1 MSEII
6 LPNAGIIT
14 PGMYAIPEVPQI
26 SEKEVENIPVEDRAK
41 QLPEPKGWM
50 ILAAVIDV
58 PETFEGSNIIRA
70 EATRK
75 SDEMTSPVLYV
86 MQLGPEAY
94 LDEKKFPSGPRCKEG
109 DFILTRPYAGTRV
122 KIHGKEFRL
131 LNDDQ
136 VEATVQDPR
145 GISRA

>member
-6 LPNAGIIT
+6 LPNEGILT
-14 PGMYAIPEVPQI
+14 PGMYAIPEVEQI
-26 SEKEVENIPVEDRAK
+26 SEKQVEDIPVEERAR

-58 PETFEGSNIIRA
+58 PETFEGSSIIRA

-75 SDEMTSPVLYV
+75 SDELTSPVLYV
-86 MQLGPEAY
+86 MSLGAEAY
-94 LDEKKFPSGPRCKEG
+94 MDEKKFPSGPRCKEG

>member
-1 MSEII
+1 MSDII
-6 LPNAGIIT
+6 LQ
-14 PGMYAIPEVPQI
+14 PGMYAIPEVNQI
-26 SEKEVENIPVEDRAK
+26 SEKEVENIPVEERAH

-50 ILAAVIDV
+50 LLAAVIDV
-58 PETFEGSNIIRA
+58 PETFEGSSIIRA

-75 SDEMTSPVLYV
+75 SDEMTSPVLFV
-86 MQLGPEAY
+86 MKVGPEAY
-94 LDEKKFPSGPRCKEG
+94 KDEKKFPSGPRCKEG

>member
-1 MSEII
+1 MSDII
-6 LPNAGIIT
+6 LQ
-14 PGMYAIPEVPQI
+14 PGMYAIPEVNQI
-26 SEKEVENIPVEDRAK
+26 SEKEVENIPIEERAH

-50 ILAAVIDV
+50 LLAAVIDV
-58 PETFEGSNIIRA
+58 PETFEGSSIIRA

-75 SDEMTSPVLYV
+75 SDEMTSPVLFV
-86 MQLGPEAY
+86 MKVGPEAY
-94 LDEKKFPSGPRCKEG
+94 KDEKKFPSGPRCKEG

>member
-1 MSEII
+1 MSDLI
-6 LPNAGIIT
+6 LPPGI
-14 PGMYAIPEVPQI
+14 YAIPEVDQI
-26 SEKEVENIPVEDRAK
+26 SEKEVENIPVEERAK
-41 QLPEPKGWM
+41 QLPTPQGYM

-58 PETFEGSNIIRA
+58 PDTFEGSNILRA

-75 SDEMTSPVLYV
+75 TDELTSPVLFV
-86 MQLGPEAY
+86 MALGPEAY
-94 LDEKKFPSGPRCKEG
+94 KDESKFPSGPRCKNG

-136 VEATVQDPR
+136 VEATVEDPR

>member
-6 LPNAGIIT
+6 LPPGIIT
-14 PGMYAIPEVPQI
+14 PPTVEPI
-26 SEKEVENIPVEDRAK
+26 SAAQVENIPVEERAK

-50 ILAAVIDV
+50 ILAAVIDT
-58 PETFEGSNIIRA
+58 PETFEGSTIIKV
-70 EATRK
+70 EKTRQT
-75 SDEMTSPVLYV
+75 DEMTSPVLFV
-86 MQLGPEAY
+86 MKVGPEAY
-94 LDEKKFPSGPRCKEG
+94 KDETKFPSGPRCKEG
-109 DFILTRPYAGTRV
+109 DCILTRPYAGTRV

-136 VEATVQDPR
+136 VEATVEDPR

>member
-1 MSEII
+1 MSELI
-6 LPNAGIIT
+6 LPPGIIT
-14 PGMYAIPEVPQI
+14 PPTVEPI
-26 SEKEVENIPVEDRAK
+26 SAKQVENIPVEDRAK

-50 ILAAVIDV
+50 ILAAVIDT
-58 PETFEGSNIIRA
+58 PDTFEGSSIIKA
-70 EATRK
+70 EKTRQT
-75 SDEMTSPVLYV
+75 DELTSPVLFV
-86 MQLGPEAY
+86 MKLGPEAY
-94 LDEKKFPSGPRCKEG
+94 KDESKFPSGPRCKEG

-136 VEATVQDPR
+136 VEATVEDPR

>member
-6 LPNAGIIT
+6 LPPGIIT
-14 PGMYAIPEVPQI
+14 PPTVEPI
-26 SEKEVENIPVEDRAK
+26 SAAQVENIPVEERAK

-50 ILAAVIDV
+50 ILAAVIDT
-58 PETFEGSNIIRA
+58 PETFEGSTIIKV
-70 EATRK
+70 EKTRQT
-75 SDEMTSPVLYV
+75 DEMTSPVLFV
-86 MQLGPEAY
+86 MKVGPEAY
-94 LDEKKFPSGPRCKEG
+94 KDETKFPSGARCKEG

-136 VEATVQDPR
+136 VEATVEDPR

>member
-1 MSEII
+1 MSNLI
-6 LPNAGIIT
+6 LPPGVRSVSDNAND
-14 PGMYAIPEVPQI
+14 APEQ
-26 SEKEVENIPVEDRAK
+26 ENIPIEDRAK
-41 QLPEPKGWM
+41 QLPDPKGWM
-50 ILAAVIDV
+50 ILAAVVESSDNFDNSV
-58 PETFEGSNIIRA
+58 LV
-70 EATRK
+70 K
-75 SDEMTSPVLYV
+75 SDITKRIDEQTSPILFV
-86 MQLGPEAY
+86 MKLGPEAY
-94 LDEKKFPSGPRCKEG
+94 IDKTKFPSGPRCAEG

>member
-6 LPNAGIIT
+6 LPNSDIIT

-26 SEKEVENIPVEDRAK
+26 SEKEVEDIPIEDRAK

-75 SDEMTSPVLYV
+75 SDELTSPVLYV
-86 MQLGPEAY
+86 MALGPEAY
-94 LDEKKFPSGPRCKEG
+94 KDETKFPSGPRCKEG
-109 DFILTRPYAGTRV
+109 DFILTRPYAGSRV

>member
-6 LPNAGIIT
+6 LPDSNIIT
-14 PGMYAIPEVPQI
+14 PGMYAIPEVQQI

-75 SDEMTSPVLYV
+75 SDELTSPVLFV
-86 MQLGPEAY
+86 MALGPEAY
-94 LDEKKFPSGPRCKEG
+94 KDETKFPSGPRCAQG
-109 DFILTRPYAGTRV
+109 DFILTRPYAGSRV

>member
-6 LPNAGIIT
+6 LPDSNIIT
-14 PGMYAIPEVPQI
+14 PGMYAIPEVQQI

-41 QLPEPKGWM
+41 QLPTPQGWM

-75 SDEMTSPVLYV
+75 SDEMTSPVLFV
-86 MQLGPEAY
+86 MELGPEAY
-94 LDEKKFPSGPRCKEG
+94 IDEKKFPSGPRCKKG

>member
-1 MSEII
+1 MSELI
-6 LPNAGIIT
+6 LPPGIIT
-14 PGMYAIPEVPQI
+14 PPTVEPI
-26 SEKEVENIPVEDRAK
+26 SAAQVENIPVEDRAK

-50 ILAAVIDV
+50 ILAAVIDT
-58 PETFEGSNIIRA
+58 PETFEGSTIIKV
-70 EATRK
+70 EKTRQT
-75 SDEMTSPVLYV
+75 DEMTSPVLFV
-86 MQLGPEAY
+86 MKVGPEAY
-94 LDEKKFPSGPRCKEG
+94 KDETKFPSGPRCKEG

-136 VEATVQDPR
+136 VEATVEDPR

>member
-1 MSEII
+1 MSELI
-6 LPNAGIIT
+6 LQ
-14 PGMYAIPEVPQI
+14 PGMYAIPEVNQI
-26 SEKEVENIPVEDRAK
+26 SEKEVENIPIEERAH

-50 ILAAVIDV
+50 LLAAVIDV
-58 PETFEGSNIIRA
+58 PETFEGSSIIRA

-75 SDEMTSPVLYV
+75 SDEMTSPVLFV
-86 MQLGPEAY
+86 MKVGPEAY
-94 LDEKKFPSGPRCKEG
+94 KDEKKFPSGPRCKEG

>member
-6 LPNAGIIT
+6 LPPGIIT
-14 PGMYAIPEVPQI
+14 PPTVEPI
-26 SEKEVENIPVEDRAK
+26 SAAQVESIPVEDRAK

-50 ILAAVIDV
+50 ILAAVIDT
-58 PETFEGSNIIRA
+58 PETFEGSSIIKV
-70 EATRK
+70 EKTRQT
-75 SDEMTSPVLYV
+75 DEMTSPVLFV
-86 MQLGPEAY
+86 MKVGPEAY
-94 LDEKKFPSGPRCKEG
+94 KDETKFPSGPRCKEG

-136 VEATVQDPR
+136 VEATVEDPR

>member
-1 MSEII
+1 MSDLI
-6 LPNAGIIT
+6 LP
-14 PGMYAIPEVPQI
+14 PGVRSVSDSTAPEQ
-26 SEKEVENIPVEDRAK
+26 ENIPIEDRAK

-50 ILAAVIDV
+50 LLAAVVESSD
-58 PETFEGSNIIRA
+58 TFDNSA
-70 EATRK
+70 LYK
-75 SDEMTSPVLYV
+75 SDITKRIDEQTSPVLFV
-86 MQLGPEAY
+86 MKLGPEAY
-94 LDEKKFPSGPRCKEG
+94 IDKTKFPSGPRCAEG

-145 GISRA
+145 GVSRA

>member
-1 MSEII
+1 MSDLI
-6 LPNAGIIT
+6 LPPGIIT
-14 PGMYAIPEVPQI
+14 PPTVEPI
-26 SEKEVENIPVEDRAK
+26 SAKQVENIPVEDRAK

-50 ILAAVIDV
+50 ILAAVIDT
-58 PETFEGSNIIRA
+58 PETFEGSTIIKV
-70 EATRK
+70 EKTRQT
-75 SDEMTSPVLYV
+75 DEMTSPVLFV
-86 MQLGPEAY
+86 MKVGPEAY
-94 LDEKKFPSGPRCKEG
+94 KDETKFPSGPRCKEG

-136 VEATVQDPR
+136 VEATVEDPR

>member
-1 MSEII
+1 MSDLI
-6 LPNAGIIT
+6 LPPGIIT
-14 PGMYAIPEVPQI
+14 PPTVEPI
-26 SEKEVENIPVEDRAK
+26 SAKQVENIPVEDRAK

-50 ILAAVIDV
+50 ILAAVIDT
-58 PETFEGSNIIRA
+58 PDTFEGSTIIKA
-70 EATRK
+70 EKTRQT
-75 SDEMTSPVLYV
+75 DELTSPVLFV
-86 MQLGPEAY
+86 MKLGPEAY
-94 LDEKKFPSGPRCKEG
+94 KDETKFPSGPRCKEG

-136 VEATVQDPR
+136 IEATVEDPR

>member
-1 MSEII
+1 MSDLI
-6 LPNAGIIT
+6 LP
-14 PGMYAIPEVPQI
+14 PGLIVPPTVEPI
-26 SEKEVENIPVEDRAK
+26 SAKEVENIPVEDRAK

-50 ILAAVIDV
+50 ILAAVIDT
-58 PETFEGSNIIRA
+58 PETFEGSTIIKV
-70 EATRK
+70 EKTRQT
-75 SDEMTSPVLYV
+75 DEMTSPVLFV
-86 MQLGPEAY
+86 MKVGPEAY
-94 LDEKKFPSGPRCKEG
+94 KDETKFPSGPRCKEG

-136 VEATVQDPR
+136 VEATVEDPR

>member
-1 MSEII
+1 MSE
-6 LPNAGIIT
+6 LT
-14 PGMYAIPEVPQI
+14 LEPGMYAIPVVPAI
-26 SEKEVENIPVEDRAK
+26 SEKEVEDIPIEDRAK
-41 QLPEPKGWM
+41 QLPTPQGWM
-50 ILAAVIDV
+50 LLAAVIDV
-58 PETFEGSNIIRA
+58 PETFEGSSIIRA

-75 SDEMTSPVLYV
+75 VDEMTSPVLYV
-86 MQLGPEAY
+86 ICLGPECY
-94 LDEKKFPSGPRCKEG
+94 KDETKFPSGPRCKAG
-109 DFILTRPYAGTRV
+109 DLILTRPYAGTRV

>member
-1 MSEII
+1 
-6 LPNAGIIT
+6 
-14 PGMYAIPEVPQI
+14 
-26 SEKEVENIPVEDRAK
+26 
-41 QLPEPKGWM
+41 
-50 ILAAVIDV
+50 
-58 PETFEGSNIIRA
+58 
-70 EATRK
+70 
-75 SDEMTSPVLYV
+75 MTSPVLFV
-86 MQLGPEAY
+86 MELGPEAY
-94 LDEKKFPSGPRCKEG
+94 IDEKKFPSGPRCKKG

>member
-1 MSEII
+1 MSET
-6 LPNAGIIT
+6 LSLEPGIF
-14 PGMYAIPEVPQI
+14 AIPQVTEAKI
-26 SEKEVENIPVEDRAK
+26 EDIPIEERAR

-50 ILAAVIDV
+50 LLAAVIEV
-58 PETFEGSNIIRA
+58 PDTFEGTSIVRA
-70 EATRK
+70 EVTRK
-75 SDEMTSPVLYV
+75 SDELTSPVLYV
-86 MQLGPEAY
+86 MALGPECY
-94 LDEKKFPSGPRCKEG
+94 KDETKFPSGPRCKEG

>member
-1 MSEII
+1 MTDLI
-6 LPNAGIIT
+6 LQ

-26 SEKEVENIPVEDRAK
+26 SEKEVETIPIEDRAK

-58 PETFEGSNIIRA
+58 PETFEGSSIIRA

-86 MQLGPEAY
+86 MKLGSEAY

-109 DFILTRPYAGTRV
+109 DFILTRPYAGSRV

>member
-6 LPNAGIIT
+6 LPDSNIIT

-26 SEKEVENIPVEDRAK
+26 SEKQVEDIPIEERAR

-58 PETFEGSNIIRA
+58 PETFEGSSIIRA

>member
-1 MSEII
+1 MSE
-6 LPNAGIIT
+6 LT
-14 PGMYAIPEVPQI
+14 LEPGMYAIPEVTPI
-26 SEKEVENIPVEDRAK
+26 SEAEVEQIPIEDRAR

-50 ILAAVIDV
+50 LLAAVIDV
-58 PETFEGSNIIRA
+58 PETFEGSNILRA

-75 SDEMTSPVLYV
+75 SDELTSPVLFV
-86 MQLGPEAY
+86 MNLGPEAY
-94 LDEKKFPSGPRCKEG
+94 KDESKFPSGPRCKEG

-145 GISRA
+145 GITRA

>member
-1 MSEII
+1 MSDLI
-6 LPNAGIIT
+6 LPPGIIT
-14 PGMYAIPEVPQI
+14 PPTVEPI
-26 SEKEVENIPVEDRAK
+26 SAKQVESIPVEERAK

-50 ILAAVIDV
+50 ILAAVIDT
-58 PETFEGSNIIRA
+58 PETFEGSTIIKV
-70 EATRK
+70 EKTRQT
-75 SDEMTSPVLYV
+75 DEMTSPVLFV
-86 MQLGPEAY
+86 MKVGPEAY
-94 LDEKKFPSGPRCKEG
+94 KDETKFPSGPRCKEG

-136 VEATVQDPR
+136 VEATVEDPR

>member
-6 LPNAGIIT
+6 LPPGIIT
-14 PGMYAIPEVPQI
+14 PPTVEPI
-26 SEKEVENIPVEDRAK
+26 SAAQVENIPVEDRAK

-50 ILAAVIDV
+50 ILAAVIDT
-58 PETFEGSNIIRA
+58 PETFEGSTIIKV
-70 EATRK
+70 EKTRQT
-75 SDEMTSPVLYV
+75 DEMTSPVLFV
-86 MQLGPEAY
+86 MKVGPEAY
-94 LDEKKFPSGPRCKEG
+94 KDETKFPSGPRCKEG

-136 VEATVQDPR
+136 VEATVEDPR

>member
-6 LPNAGIIT
+6 LPPGIIT
-14 PGMYAIPEVPQI
+14 PPTVEPI
-26 SEKEVENIPVEDRAK
+26 SAAQVENIPVEERAK

-50 ILAAVIDV
+50 ILAAVIDT
-58 PETFEGSNIIRA
+58 PETFEGSTIIKV
-70 EATRK
+70 EKTRQT
-75 SDEMTSPVLYV
+75 DEMTSPVLFV
-86 MQLGPEAY
+86 MKVGPEAY
-94 LDEKKFPSGPRCKEG
+94 KDETKFPSGPRCKEG

-136 VEATVQDPR
+136 VEATVEDPR

>member
-6 LPNAGIIT
+6 LPPGIIT
-14 PGMYAIPEVPQI
+14 PPTVEPI
-26 SEKEVENIPVEDRAK
+26 SAKQVENIPVEDRAK

-50 ILAAVIDV
+50 ILAAVIDT
-58 PETFEGSNIIRA
+58 PETFEGSSIIKV
-70 EATRK
+70 EKTRQT
-75 SDEMTSPVLYV
+75 DEMTSPVLFV
-86 MQLGPEAY
+86 MKVGPEAY
-94 LDEKKFPSGPRCKEG
+94 KDETKFPSGPRCKEG

-136 VEATVQDPR
+136 VEATVEDPR

>member
-1 MSEII
+1 MSDLI
-6 LPNAGIIT
+6 LQ
-14 PGMYAIPEVPQI
+14 PGMYAIPEVNQI
-26 SEKEVENIPVEDRAK
+26 SEKEVENIPIEERAH

-50 ILAAVIDV
+50 LLAAVIDV
-58 PETFEGSNIIRA
+58 PETFEGSSIIRA

-75 SDEMTSPVLYV
+75 SDEMTSPVLFV
-86 MQLGPEAY
+86 MKVGPEAY
-94 LDEKKFPSGPRCKEG
+94 KDEKKFPSGPRCKEG

>member
-1 MSEII
+1 MSDLI
-6 LPNAGIIT
+6 LPPGIIT
-14 PGMYAIPEVPQI
+14 PPTVEPI
-26 SEKEVENIPVEDRAK
+26 SAAQVENIPVEERAK

-50 ILAAVIDV
+50 ILAAVIDT
-58 PETFEGSNIIRA
+58 PETFEGSTIIKV
-70 EATRK
+70 EKTRQT
-75 SDEMTSPVLYV
+75 DEMTSPVLFV
-86 MQLGPEAY
+86 MKVGPEAY
-94 LDEKKFPSGPRCKEG
+94 KDETKFPSGPRCKEG

-136 VEATVQDPR
+136 VEATVEDPR

>member
-94 LDEKKFPSGPRCKEG
+94 LDEKKFPSGARCKEG

>member
-1 MSEII
+1 MSDLI
-6 LPNAGIIT
+6 LPPGIIT
-14 PGMYAIPEVPQI
+14 PPTVEPI
-26 SEKEVENIPVEDRAK
+26 SAKQVENIPVEERAK

-50 ILAAVIDV
+50 ILAAVIDT
-58 PETFEGSNIIRA
+58 PETFEGSTIIKV
-70 EATRK
+70 EKTRQT
-75 SDEMTSPVLYV
+75 DEMTSPVLFV
-86 MQLGPEAY
+86 MKVGPEAY
-94 LDEKKFPSGPRCKEG
+94 KDETKFPSGPRCKEG

-136 VEATVQDPR
+136 VEATVEDPR

>member
-6 LPNAGIIT
+6 LPPGIIT
-14 PGMYAIPEVPQI
+14 PPTVEPI
-26 SEKEVENIPVEDRAK
+26 SAKQVENIPVEDRAK

-50 ILAAVIDV
+50 ILAAVIDT
-58 PETFEGSNIIRA
+58 PETFEGSTIIKV
-70 EATRK
+70 EKTRQT
-75 SDEMTSPVLYV
+75 DEMTSPVLFV
-86 MQLGPEAY
+86 MKVGPEAY
-94 LDEKKFPSGPRCKEG
+94 KDETKFPSGPRCKEG

-136 VEATVQDPR
+136 VEATVEDPR

>member
-6 LPNAGIIT
+6 LPPGIIT
-14 PGMYAIPEVPQI
+14 PPTVEPI
-26 SEKEVENIPVEDRAK
+26 SAKQVENIPVEDRAK

-50 ILAAVIDV
+50 ILAAVIDT
-58 PETFEGSNIIRA
+58 PDTFEGSTIIKA
-70 EATRK
+70 EKTRQT
-75 SDEMTSPVLYV
+75 DELTSPVLFV
-86 MQLGPEAY
+86 MKLGPEAY
-94 LDEKKFPSGPRCKEG
+94 KDETKFPSGPRCKEG

-136 VEATVQDPR
+136 VEATVEDPR